1 MNLENDGFHITR
13 IEGLTRDLHQLLGGY
28 GTGGRVTPDGRN
40 PDTGKT
46 VRQTLEEMK
55 ADIDRFLRGGT

>member
-13 IEGLTRDLHQLLGGY
+13 IEGLARDLRQLLGGY
-28 GTGGRVTPDGRN
+28 GSGGRVTPNGRH
-40 PDTGKT
+40 PETGKT

-55 ADIDRFLRGGT
+55 ADIDRFLRGAP